1 MAEEEHPGGDRTEA
15 ATPRRLERA
24 REAGQLAISRELGTF
39 GSLAAAVMVLTYYA
53 PSMFEIWVRRL
64 ASLIQQA
71 GAEDVLAKDLWW
83 SILLGLGNAAWLPAA
98 AATLGGSIAIL
109 VQTRGLLHLGGL
121 SPKISRV
128 SPSDGLRRIFGTNGL
143 VELLKSLTKLAAF
156 GSALFVV
163 TRSDLRTLA
172 RWPLQ
177 DMHTLPQDLGRALT
191 HVLYATLLV
200 QGVIAGGDLL
210 WVLYHHAKSLRMTKQ
225 DIRDE
230 FKEQEGNPH
239 VKARIRR
246 IGYARARRRMMTKV
260 PTATVIVTNP
270 THYAVAL
277 AYDRASN
284 AAPRVVAKGTDR
296 VATKIR
302 EVAETAGV
310 PIVSNPPL
318 ARALHRLELDTEIP
332 AEHFRA
338 VAEII
343 AYVWRLKRERPR
355 LS

>member
-1 MAEEEHPGGDRTEA
+1 MAEEEHSGGDRTEA

-24 REAGQLAISRELGTF
+24 REAGQLAISREVGTF
-39 GSLAAAVMVLTYYA
+39 GSLTTTVIVLTCFV
-53 PSMFEIWVRRL
+53 PGMFETWIGKL
-64 ASLIQQA
+64 ASLVQQV
-71 GAEDVLAKDLWW
+71 GATDVLA
-83 SILLGLGNAAWLPAA
+83 SGLGWSFALVLGGVACLPLAA
-98 AATLGGSIAIL
+98 AAIGGSIAIL
-109 VQTRGLLHLGGL
+109 GQTRGTLHLGGL
-121 SPKISRV
+121 SPKIRRV
-128 SPSDGLRRIFGTNGL
+128 SPNTGFKRIFGTDVL
-143 VELLKSLTKLAAF
+143 TELLKSLVKLGAF

-163 TRSDLRTLA
+163 TRSDLSSLA

-177 DMHTLPQDLGRALT
+177 DIHTLPQNLGRAVSHL
-191 HVLYATLLV
+191 LYTAVVV
-200 QGVIAGGDLL
+200 QSAVAAADLL
-210 WVLYHHAKSLRMTKQ
+210 WVRYHHAKTLRMTKQ

-246 IGYARARRRMMTKV
+246 IGFVRARRRMMTKI

-277 AYDRASN
+277 AYNRATN

-296 VATKIR
+296 IAAKIR
-302 EVAETAGV
+302 EIAEEAGV

-332 AEHFRA
+332 TDHFRA

-343 AYVWRLKRERPR
+343 AYVWRLKRERPM
-355 LS
+355 LG

>member
-1 MAEEEHPGGDRTEA
+1 
-15 ATPRRLERA
+15 
-24 REAGQLAISRELGTF
+24 
-39 GSLAAAVMVLTYYA
+39 
-53 PSMFEIWVRRL
+53 
-64 ASLIQQA
+64 
-71 GAEDVLAKDLWW
+71 
-83 SILLGLGNAAWLPAA
+83 
-98 AATLGGSIAIL
+98 
-109 VQTRGLLHLGGL
+109 
-121 SPKISRV
+121 
-128 SPSDGLRRIFGTNGL
+128 
-143 VELLKSLTKLAAF
+143 
-156 GSALFVV
+156 LFVV

-177 DMHTLPQDLGRALT
+177 DIHSVPQNLGRVLT

-230 FKEQEGNPH
+230 FREQEGNPH

-296 VATKIR
+296 VAAKIR
-302 EVAETAGV
+302 EIAEAAGV
-310 PIVSNPPL
+310 PAISNPPL
-318 ARALHRLELDTEIP
+318 ARALYRLELDTEIP

-343 AYVWRLKRERPR
+343 AYVWRLKRERPM